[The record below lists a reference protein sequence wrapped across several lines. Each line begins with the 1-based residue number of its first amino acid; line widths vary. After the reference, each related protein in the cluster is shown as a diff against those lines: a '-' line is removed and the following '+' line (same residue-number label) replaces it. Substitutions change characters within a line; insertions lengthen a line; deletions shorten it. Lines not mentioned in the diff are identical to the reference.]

1 MLNPAL
7 TRLELPGRR
16 EQYEGLIHFVVN
28 AAAQAVLAQ
37 LQTAS
42 QLAVHSAAMCTDRKS
57 AEKIG
62 EQLEQLLFG
71 LVVRPVVRGEY
82 VDCWQQKP
90 RDDDAAGYRNNH
102 TPAAQ
107 PAPWPAA
114 QPAAQTAAEPAAQ
127 HAQDKSST
135 QC

>member
-1 MLNPAL
+1 L
-7 TRLELPGRR
+7 
-16 EQYEGLIHFVVN
+16 
-28 AAAQAVLAQ
+28 
-37 LQTAS
+37 
-42 QLAVHSAAMCTDRKS
+42 
-57 AEKIG
+57 
-62 EQLEQLLFG
+62 QLEQLLFG

-127 HAQDKSST
+127 HARTRAPRSASARRFSFFQSLQVTSAN
-135 QC
+135 